1 MISRSG
7 NKGFFA
13 AHYEWVA
20 VAVGVLALAG
30 GGLVFALS
38 LGEEPGGAGTDEVA
52 RINQSKPAE
61 TGVNPLDMA
70 SYFLSL
76 TGARS
81 PKTIAEVS
89 EKDSSFLAS
98 EKRVKCAKCKKAI
111 PGDVKAVP
119 VCPFCGE
126 KQAEEKKVVVDAD
139 GDGLPDEWEVRHGLN
154 AADAADAN
162 ADADGDGFT
171 NLEEFLAKTD
181 PTNKND
187 HPPYIDSLSVEL
199 PLKETKMSFVFRR
212 ATKIPSGWRCE
223 FFDPVRRDSYNRR
236 GLTMTATIGQEIAS
250 GDGKYKT
257 GFKVKQYTPKV
268 EKRAI
273 KGGEG
278 VKGAEGMKRDV
289 DVSEVVVERVKDG
302 KCVTLVISQG
312 KTFRLAPVD
321 VQATLRYERGEVRRF
336 EVVPGA
342 EIDLN
347 GEKFKVL
354 DIQSVGK
361 GATVTLENG
370 LTGKKHTLKALEQ
383 EAK

>member
-1 MISRSG
+1 MISRFE
-7 NKGFFA
+7 NKSFFA
-13 AHYEWVA
+13 AHYDWIAAGVGIAALVA
-20 VAVGVLALAG
+20 
-30 GGLVFALS
+30 GGLVFVLS
-38 LGEEPGGAGTDEVA
+38 LGADPDSAAAEEVA
-52 RINQSKPAE
+52 RVDRLKPQE
-61 TGVNPLDMA
+61 TGVKPVDMT
-70 SYFLSL
+70 SYLL
-76 TGARS
+76 AYKAAKS
-81 PKTIAEVS
+81 PTTVVEIG
-89 EKDSSFLAS
+89 EKDASFLAS
-98 EKRVKCAKCKKAI
+98 ERRVFCAKCKKAI
-111 PGDVKAVP
+111 SGDIKAMP
-119 VCPFCGE
+119 ACPFCGE
-126 KQAEEKKVVVDAD
+126 KQKEEKKVVVDTD
-139 GDGLPDEWEVRHGLN
+139 GDGMPDEWERRYGLN
-154 AADAADAN
+154 PSDASDAN

-181 PTNKND
+181 PQNKND
-187 HPPYIDSLSVEL
+187 HPPYIDSLSIEL

-236 GLTMTATIGQEIAS
+236 GLTMSATIGQEIVS

-278 VKGAEGMKRDV
+278 VKGAEAMKRDV

-302 KCVTLVISQG
+302 KCVTLAISQG

-321 VQATLRYERGEVRRF
+321 VQATLKYERGEVQRF
-336 EVVPGA
+336 EVVPGS
-342 EIDLN
+342 EINLN